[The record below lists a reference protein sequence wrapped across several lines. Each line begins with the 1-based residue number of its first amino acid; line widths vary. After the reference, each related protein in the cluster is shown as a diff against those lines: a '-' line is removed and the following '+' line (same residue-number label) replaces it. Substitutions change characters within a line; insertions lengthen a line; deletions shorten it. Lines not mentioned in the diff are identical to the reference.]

1 LKELLRHNRDEVLA
15 RIHAAAEAG
24 GRDPSEVRLVAVT
37 KSVASDVALALAGL
51 GQLDLAENR
60 APVFEEKVAAFRAAG
75 VEVRW
80 HFIGHIQRNK
90 ARRVARLA
98 DVIHSVDSLALLETL
113 DRVCAEEGLR
123 REIYLQ
129 VKVADESAKGGLAP
143 DEVAAAAAR
152 AAASASLTLR
162 GLMAMAPLEPS
173 GDRQAAAAEAFA
185 ALRTLSLDLPH
196 ELFGGPPAQL
206 SMGMSGDYEIAVREG
221 AHLVRVGT
229 ALFRGLR
236 AGEPAP

>member
-1 LKELLRHNRDEVLA
+1 M
-15 RIHAAAEAG
+15 
-24 GRDPSEVRLVAVT
+24 AVT
-37 KSVASDVALALAGL
+37 KSVSNEVALELAAL
-51 GQLDLAENR
+51 GQVDLAENR
-60 APVFEEKVAAFRAAG
+60 APAFEEKAEAFRAAG

-113 DRVCAEEGLR
+113 DRVCGEEDLR
-123 REIYLQ
+123 REVFLQ

-143 DEVAAAAAR
+143 AEVAAAVER
-152 AAASASLTLR
+152 AAASESLILR
-162 GLMAMAPLEPS
+162 GLMAMAPLEAES
-173 GDRQAAAAEAFA
+173 DREAAAAEAFA
-185 ALRTLSLDLPH
+185 ALRTLSLELPP
-196 ELFGGPPAQL
+196 EPFGGRAPEL

-229 ALFRGLR
+229 ALYRGLE
-236 AGEPAP
+236 APEPAP